1 MDLIR
6 KSYLIFFIILTVS
19 SNSFLKAEEEDILIQ
34 SVNDQL
40 QVLIKDLKT
49 LEKAVYKK
57 SDIVSSST
65 LVPYG

>member
-19 SNSFLKAEEEDILIQ
+19 SNSFLQAEEEDILIQ

-40 QVLIKDLKT
+40 QVLIKDF
-49 LEKAVYKK
+49 
-57 SDIVSSST
+57 I
-65 LVPYG
+65 